1 MSGDAFF
8 ASFTGGAPGWA
19 RTFRRPHWQAT
30 ARTVA
35 AVPDLVRT
43 AWGQAQAGA
52 WVVLARATRLW
63 CINSVRLWLPAE
75 LTAPGPR
82 AG

>member
-8 ASFTGGAPGWA
+8 ASFTGRAPGWA
-19 RTFRRPHWQAT
+19 RAFRQPHGQAT

-52 WVVLARATRLW
+52 SGASIPYASGCRP
-63 CINSVRLWLPAE
+63 N
-75 LTAPGPR
+75 
-82 AG
+82 